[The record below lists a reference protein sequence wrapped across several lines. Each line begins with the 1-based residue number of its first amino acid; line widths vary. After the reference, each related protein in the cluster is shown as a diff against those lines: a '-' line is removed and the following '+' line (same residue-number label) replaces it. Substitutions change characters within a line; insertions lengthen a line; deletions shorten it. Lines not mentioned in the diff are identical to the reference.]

1 MSARSE
7 TRAAVLAKA
16 LGAAALLGASSLI
29 IGRKGRRLEDGH
41 PPAARERPTDDDLHS
56 RHVDLIT
63 YVIGYALALTLTCLA
78 FGFVYWHWFAAQTAL
93 GLVLGLALVQ
103 ALVHFRCFLH
113 INLKRSA
120 RDDRQLILFSTLIV
134 LLMVGGT
141 LVVLFNLR
149 MRMM

>member
-1 MSARSE
+1 MSVTGE
-7 TRAAVLAKA
+7 TRAALLMKT
-16 LGAAALLGASSLI
+16 LGAAALFGAVGLI
-29 IGRKGRRLEDGH
+29 TRRKARRLADGP
-41 PPAARERPTDDDLHS
+41 PPAGRERPTDDDLHS

-78 FGFVYWHWFAAQTAL
+78 FGVVYWRWFAAQTAF

-103 ALVHFRCFLH
+103 ALAHFRCFLH
-113 INLKRSA
+113 VDLKRSA

-149 MRMM
+149 TRMM